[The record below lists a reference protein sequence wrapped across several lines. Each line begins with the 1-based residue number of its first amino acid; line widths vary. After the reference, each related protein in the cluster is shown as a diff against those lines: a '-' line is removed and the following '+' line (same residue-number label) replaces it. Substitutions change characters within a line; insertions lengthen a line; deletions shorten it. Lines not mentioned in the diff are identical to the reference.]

1 MLPIVHGGG
10 LDPQHSSVP
19 DDDMRTLNIATT
31 THGRVL
37 VREAADPV
45 AVIVSFHGYM
55 ENAEIP
61 MERKV
66 VRKG

>member
-1 MLPIVHGGG
+1 
-10 LDPQHSSVP
+10 
-19 DDDMRTLNIATT
+19 MRTLNIATT

-45 AVIVSFHGYM
+45 AVIVGFHAYM
-55 ENAEIP
+55 ENVEIQ